1 MNNAN
6 GANAGGAIGI
16 NGSAGAGT
24 GTVATVGGNGET
36 PAEQQQSIITELSG
50 ETFEPII
57 NLDGSI
63 NNLNYALSIIDSLHF

>member
-6 GANAGGAIGI
+6 GTNSGGAIGI

-24 GTVATVGGNGET
+24 VAAVGGNGET